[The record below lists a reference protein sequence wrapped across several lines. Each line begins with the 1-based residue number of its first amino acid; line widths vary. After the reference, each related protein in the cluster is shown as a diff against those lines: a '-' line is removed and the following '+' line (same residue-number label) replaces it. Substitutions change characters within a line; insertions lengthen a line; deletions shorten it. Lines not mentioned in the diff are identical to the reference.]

1 MLPDPD
7 QIVSETLTR
16 LEERLR
22 ARDVEGAVACFVPNG
37 AIYGDGLGEQAHGAA
52 ELRSVFADLL
62 AGGETIGWQLEE
74 PHALR
79 TPGSIWFVG
88 NAFVV
93 VYGPDGEELQRHA
106 FRLAGTLRGHH
117 GFWRFELFNGT
128 MPLIGA
134 HPVASTSA
142 PTPGLRLVAG
152 GRAQA
157 S

>member
-7 QIVSETLTR
+7 QIVVEALTR
-16 LEERLR
+16 LEERLC

-52 ELRSVFADLL
+52 ELRALFADLL
-62 AGGETIGWQLEE
+62 AGGGSISWQLEE
-74 PHALR
+74 PHARR
-79 TPGSIWFVG
+79 TPGSVWFIG
-88 NAFVV
+88 NASVV
-93 VYGPDGEELQRHA
+93 VRGADGEERQRHL
-106 FRLAGTLRGHH
+106 FRMSGTLRGHH

-128 MPLIGA
+128 MPLM
-134 HPVASTSA
+134 ASRPAESP
-142 PTPGLRLVAG
+142 PTLRLLAG